1 MRHAASRSI
10 ESAVRIGIRVS
21 LRVSQNVSA
30 AGRPRASQTRRSRR
44 GAPTRRC
51 ARSHPSR
58 RSSGAERPVRGAQAI
73 ALIVLAFSVRL
84 HRCYQPY
91 NADADA
97 AIASVAVPVQRQ
109 RLDDPMGR
117 PLARIGARGAT
128 SAEPRRR
135 RRSAGRQ
142 PRARIR
148 PCPRGPG
155 PCRSSACSSPG
166 AAVSD
171 LLSARVLM
179 AVSLGF
185 HIVFAVAGI
194 GMPLLMALAEG
205 LWLRT
210 REPVYLDLAR
220 RWARGTAIL
229 FAVGAVSGTVLAFEL
244 GLLWPGFME
253 LAGGVIG
260 MPFSL
265 EGFAFFTEAIFLGI
279 YLYGWDRISPGAHWL
294 AGVLVAASGMAS
306 GVFVVTANAWMNA
319 PAGFRLGDGRVA
331 DVDPVAAMLNA
342 ASPNQVVHMTLA
354 AYVATGFGVAAV
366 HAFFLLRDRSNAF
379 HRRAFAI
386 ARAGAPVAI
395 LLEIVSG
402 DATAKMVARHQPAKF
417 AAMEGHYR
425 TEPGAALLI
434 GGLPDDAAMRTPWAL
449 RVPRLLSFLAHG
461 EFGATVTG
469 LADIPRD
476 A

>member
-1 MRHAASRSI
+1 MSDILAA
-10 ESAVRIGIRVS
+10 
-21 LRVSQNVSA
+21 
-30 AGRPRASQTRRSRR
+30 RAQ
-44 GAPTRRC
+44 
-51 ARSHPSR
+51 
-58 RSSGAERPVRGAQAI
+58 
-73 ALIVLAFSVRL
+73 
-84 HRCYQPY
+84 
-91 NADADA
+91 
-97 AIASVAVPVQRQ
+97 
-109 RLDDPMGR
+109 
-117 PLARIGARGAT
+117 
-128 SAEPRRR
+128 
-135 RRSAGRQ
+135 
-142 PRARIR
+142 
-148 PCPRGPG
+148 
-155 PCRSSACSSPG
+155 
-166 AAVSD
+166 
-171 LLSARVLM
+171 M

-185 HIVFAVAGI
+185 HIIFAVLGI
-194 GMPLLMALAEG
+194 GMPLLMAIAEG

-210 REPVYLDLAR
+210 REPGYVDLAR
-220 RWARGTAIL
+220 RWARGTALL
-229 FAVGAVSGTVLAFEL
+229 FAVGAVSGTVLSFEL
-244 GLLWPGFME
+244 GLLWPRFME

-294 AGVLVAASGMAS
+294 AGLLVAASGMAS

-319 PAGFRLGDGRVA
+319 PTGFRIADGRVA
-331 DVDPVAAMLNA
+331 DVDPIAAMLNP
-342 ASPNQVVHMTLA
+342 ASLNQVVHMTLA

-386 ARAGAPVAI
+386 ALAVATVAI

-461 EFGATVTG
+461 ELGATVTG

-476 A
+476 EWPPTAIVHLAFDVMVGLGVALLALTAWAGWLAWRRRGLPDDPRFLRACVAAGPLGFLAVEAGWTVTEVGRQPWIIWKIMRTSEAVTSMPGLAVPLVLFTGVFLVLAAVVLFLLRRQFLETDPARGAAAAPGDR